1 MSKELSVIIVNYN
14 GGKYLKDC
22 LEAIKNNLKDINYEI
37 IIVDNNSN
45 DDSIEL
51 LQANYNEEIILIKSS
66 INLGFAKG
74 NNLGVKKSNGKYV
87 LLLNNDTILK
97 NSIKLALNIFKKQDV
112 GIVGIKMLGK
122 KNEYRNSVGHFPSP
136 NRLIKLSRLYK
147 INNEFRSGEFIND
160 IYEVDWVEGSFLLTT
175 RKVWDLVNG
184 LDEDYFMY
192 VEDVD
197 FCKKVSLNNYKVVYL
212 PLLEYIHFGGYGA
225 NRENLLKK
233 GFKIYINKYYKGIN
247 RVLCLLSVSIN
258 FIIKDVKK
266 TIKKIT

>member
-122 KNEYRNSVGHFPSP
+122 KNEPSTQ
-136 NRLIKLSRLYK
+136 ST
-147 INNEFRSGEFIND
+147 S
-160 IYEVDWVEGSFLLTT
+160 
-175 RKVWDLVNG
+175 
-184 LDEDYFMY
+184 
-192 VEDVD
+192 
-197 FCKKVSLNNYKVVYL
+197 
-212 PLLEYIHFGGYGA
+212 
-225 NRENLLKK
+225 
-233 GFKIYINKYYKGIN
+233 
-247 RVLCLLSVSIN
+247 
-258 FIIKDVKK
+258 
-266 TIKKIT
+266 